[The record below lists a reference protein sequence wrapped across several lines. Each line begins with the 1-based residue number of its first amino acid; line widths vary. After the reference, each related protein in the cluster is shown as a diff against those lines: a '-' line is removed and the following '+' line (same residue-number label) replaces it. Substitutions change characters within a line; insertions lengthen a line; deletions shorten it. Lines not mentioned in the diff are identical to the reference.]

1 MNRSVG
7 VGSEIQLLSE
17 KNVYR
22 STALNLV
29 RVEQLPASA
38 SAFRSWRNSFITT
51 TFSIDA
57 TGESVI
63 LSWLSEAFNSESGE
77 AVHHSG
83 ILPRIFVGRHQAFE
97 IRVWNVVPKLHREV
111 PDARKEPKG

>member
-1 MNRSVG
+1 MPLNRSVG

-38 SAFRSWRNSFITT
+38 SAASSPQLL
-51 TFSIDA
+51 A
-57 TGESVI
+57 QMPQVK
-63 LSWLSEAFNSESGE
+63 A
-77 AVHHSG
+77 
-83 ILPRIFVGRHQAFE
+83 
-97 IRVWNVVPKLHREV
+97 
-111 PDARKEPKG
+111 